1 MVPPRVAPGSRWRSA
16 RGTAGAGLEPAI
28 PGSPELRRPP
38 PSTCAARRGGLRPSK
53 PPEGAA
59 GRAGGRR
66 SGLARARCPE
76 RGPAEESR
84 AAPLFPPV
92 AVFRPPSCL
101 RPRPAPWAASWRRP
115 WPKRGSWW
123 WGPEASAASSSRTWC
138 SPASATSTW
147 CGPGPGR
154 VWGRRREEGRRGEG
168 RAGAGAR
175 PGGRG
180 RGRWAAGMG
189 ALCTALWCGA
199 APPRPHCLRVF
210 KLLSARQSGR
220 AGRSPPGAGLRT
232 KWSRLGLEPAFLGGA
247 SAVAAERAF
256 FAAELGSPC
265 PPRPPL
271 GGGAAAPLPGPEVQ
285 ARSGD
290 APPRHP

>member
-28 PGSPELRRPP
+28 PGSPELRLPP

-220 AGRSPPGAGLRT
+220 AFAAGGRAPHKGEPPRPRARLPRRSECRGGRTGLLRRGARVALPSPATARRRSGRASPGAG
-232 KWSRLGLEPAFLGGA
+232 GA
-247 SAVAAERAF
+247 S
-256 FAAELGSPC
+256 
-265 PPRPPL
+265 
-271 GGGAAAPLPGPEVQ
+271 
-285 ARSGD
+285 
-290 APPRHP
+290 